1 MGKRSLIVIMLALC
15 AFFMVISFSWYIGLQ
30 QAYALQKES
39 LQTFI
44 GFIHLPKNQLNHEQ
58 QVELAQQNNI
68 QLYQI
73 FRNQDE
79 LISTTPKTN
88 KLEKSLILQALKQE
102 DGFTPSH
109 DGDDIFYKHEIDEN
123 SIHLAS
129 ISLANIRTQYIQYTQ
144 YKILILMLAISAFF
158 IILLAWQY
166 RNKSQQHIKRLNQD
180 HDKSQMG
187 IYLKLDTSFRIIEYN
202 DSFKHTFPHTLKQRF
217 SQIVKADE
225 QEKTEQYLSQVISSE
240 ALVDF
245 ECTLMQPAV
254 QSESQANINEN
265 MDEDDESRWAIKAK
279 PVRENGSTFIIISA
293 DDISKRHHMEI
304 ELRHERNRMH
314 TYLNTMHTLLVIS
327 DRQGRII
334 EANQQFITLVGSD
347 EKKVLG
353 KPINNFCPKRS
364 HHQIYNYLRNISPKS
379 NTTVSAEFPLV
390 AKTGKEYSIDWR
402 ITSVPNT
409 TGNEE
414 ILLTGLDITE
424 SVANNQALKSA
435 NIQIRE
441 ALRSAEDANQSKS
454 VFLANMSH
462 EIRTPMNG
470 VLGMLN
476 LLSSTNLNNKQRH
489 QVRLARSSGEALL
502 TLINDI
508 LDFSKIEAGKLEM
521 ESIDFDLRL
530 LLGELAEGMALQA
543 QSKGLEIVLDLA
555 RIEQSRVLGDPT
567 RIRQLFVNLIS
578 NALKFTSE
586 GEVVIRAALYAGDV
600 GEMIL
605 EASVEDTGMGIPSA
619 QIGHLF
625 DSFSQVDASTTR
637 KFGGTGLGLAIV
649 KKLCHLMGGDIS
661 VTSEP
666 AKGSCFAF
674 NLSLGLSEKA
684 GMVRP
689 VVDLHGVRILVVDD
703 NATNR
708 EVLEQQLSLWGAYV
722 TEADSGDAALRIINE
737 QAEEPF
743 PVAIIDMQM
752 PNMDGAELGR
762 TIRADVRFQSTALIM
777 MTSMS
782 EPGDAQFFAQMGFA
796 AYFPK
801 PTTTSDLFDALAV
814 VLGGGEAL
822 QAASPLVTPN
832 YLRSLDA
839 PSEDGSQPLSL
850 PNSGFRLL
858 LVEDNVINQHVAQGL
873 LEDMGYC
880 ADIAADGAVAIE
892 MLQAAPADAPYQ
904 LVFMDCQMP
913 VIDGYEATAKI
924 RAGDAGVRY
933 RDIPIVAMTANAMA
947 GDRVKCLEAG
957 MDDYIAKP
965 IDPDLLEGILTQYQ
979 GLSAAKLS
987 AATSSAPT
995 PEGQGAGRGEQT
1007 TRPESHGEADQEHPV
1022 WDREGLLRR
1031 VRGNESLMLTLL
1043 QQFILD
1049 MPQQVEQLEQAVADE
1064 DLPQVSSL
1072 AHTIKGIAGNL
1083 SGQRLQHLAAAMEQ
1097 SVSQGE
1103 SEDLQRQ
1110 WTNFAEQYRQL
1121 YLNLEEYTQVQASGP
1136 VAAPAQSETQGE
1148 RVLLIEQL
1156 RAKLEQ
1162 GSYVD
1167 AGDLQPFEAHCQQGP
1182 EQALLTALIQ
1192 QLSQF
1197 DMPAALVSLNQLAAV
1212 LISEE

>member
-79 LISTTPKTN
+79 LISTTPKTK

-470 VLGMLN
+470 ILGATELMLDKTVDEEQKQYIDIIH
-476 LLSSTNLNNKQRH
+476 SSSH
-489 QVRLARSSGEALL
+489 ALL
-502 TLINDI
+502 NIINDI
-508 LDFSKIEAGKLEM
+508 LDLSKIESGSFELEQ
-521 ESIDFDLRL
+521 INFDLHQL
-530 LLGELAEGMALQA
+530 CNEVYQLFSSSAKQ
-543 QSKGLEIVLDLA
+543 KGIQVLYFYGADLPQFW
-555 RIEQSRVLGDPT
+555 IGDPN
-567 RIRQLFVNLIS
+567 RIRQILNNLFS
-578 NALKFTSE
+578 NALKFTHQGRIDIRVQ
-586 GEVVIRAALYAGDV
+586 GEH
-600 GEMIL
+600 L
-605 EASVEDTGMGIPSA
+605 ENHQFDLKIQIKDSGIGIAEKKVEQVFSAFQQADT
-619 QIGHLF
+619 
-625 DSFSQVDASTTR
+625 STSR
-637 KFGGTGLGLAIV
+637 KYGGTGLGLTISQ
-649 KKLCHLMGGDIS
+649 HLANAM
-661 VTSEP
+661 
-666 AKGSCFAF
+666 
-674 NLSLGLSEKA
+674 
-684 GMVRP
+684 
-689 VVDLHGVRILVVDD
+689 HGKI
-703 NATNR
+703 
-708 EVLEQQLSLWGAYV
+708 EVES
-722 TEADSGDAALRIINE
+722 
-737 QAEEPF
+737 
-743 PVAIIDMQM
+743 
-752 PNMDGAELGR
+752 ELG
-762 TIRADVRFQSTALIM
+762 IGSIFSLNIPM
-777 MTSMS
+777 K
-782 EPGDAQFFAQMGFA
+782 PGIAETVIKRSGQERNYQA
-796 AYFPK
+796 
-801 PTTTSDLFDALAV
+801 TVLLA
-814 VLGGGEAL
+814 
-822 QAASPLVTPN
+822 
-832 YLRSLDA
+832 
-839 PSEDGSQPLSL
+839 
-850 PNSGFRLL
+850 
-858 LVEDNVINQHVAQGL
+858 EDNVVNAKIASKILEKLGIKAVVVEDGEQALDQILNHTFDLVLMDIN
-873 LEDMGYC
+873 
-880 ADIAADGAVAIE
+880 
-892 MLQAAPADAPYQ
+892 
-904 LVFMDCQMP
+904 MP
-913 VIDGYEATAKI
+913 VMDGITAAEKI
-924 RAGDAGVRY
+924 RELSFPKNQ
-933 RDIPIVAMTANAMA
+933 IPILALTANAMME
-947 GDRVKCLEAG
+947 DKERCIKAG
-957 MDDYIAKP
+957 MNGFISKP
-965 IDPDLLEGILTQYQ
+965 I
-979 GLSAAKLS
+979 KLIRLI
-987 AATSSAPT
+987 
-995 PEGQGAGRGEQT
+995 EE
-1007 TRPESHGEADQEHPV
+1007 
-1022 WDREGLLRR
+1022 
-1031 VRGNESLMLTLL
+1031 
-1043 QQFILD
+1043 LD
-1049 MPQQVEQLEQAVADE
+1049 KV
-1064 DLPQVSSL
+1064 
-1072 AHTIKGIAGNL
+1072 L
-1083 SGQRLQHLAAAMEQ
+1083 SG
-1097 SVSQGE
+1097 S
-1103 SEDLQRQ
+1103 
-1110 WTNFAEQYRQL
+1110 
-1121 YLNLEEYTQVQASGP
+1121 
-1136 VAAPAQSETQGE
+1136 
-1148 RVLLIEQL
+1148 
-1156 RAKLEQ
+1156 
-1162 GSYVD
+1162 
-1167 AGDLQPFEAHCQQGP
+1167 
-1182 EQALLTALIQ
+1182 
-1192 QLSQF
+1192 
-1197 DMPAALVSLNQLAAV
+1197 
-1212 LISEE
+1212 